1 MPKHFCPCFWELGG
15 DVGWVVGLQLDDDT
29 HRRRSNQSVPRRPW
43 YGEACFLLPGRILD
57 LIFVILKPV
66 FGLLS
71 QCSSFIA
78 PTVSDSYKR
87 SKYGKFYWDQGRVSA
102 SQRFWRCA
110 QAHWR
115 MGPISGLGHWNIQV
129 VSNCSSYSKNR
140 ALKLNW
146 SSLLQYMIT
155 GALFPFNLFL
165 GYVYLSPIL
174 TLFAP
179 PHWLGFPPPS
189 WSSFPQN
196 KSSSPCPICY
206 DCTINVFTNTSY
218 NNLQRKHQ
226 AF

>member
-1 MPKHFCPCFWELGG
+1 MIRTSVGQTSQFQGGPGMGKPASCYQEESSIWFLWFW
-15 DVGWVVGLQLDDDT
+15 
-29 HRRRSNQSVPRRPW
+29 NQS
-43 YGEACFLLPGRILD
+43 L
-57 LIFVILKPV
+57 V
-66 FGLLS
+66 FF
-71 QCSSFIA
+71 CSVDRSSLQQLV
-78 PTVSDSYKR
+78 TVTKEE
-87 SKYGKFYWDQGRVSA
+87 KYGNSYWEQRRVSA

-110 QAHWR
+110 QTHWR

-129 VSNCSSYSKNR
+129 VSSYSKNW

-196 KSSSPCPICY
+196 KSSLPCPICY
-206 DCTINVFTNTSY
+206 DCTINIFTNTGY